1 MVEVSSRHTFL
12 YLAYTTV
19 DFIFH
24 TLLQAFQLVL
34 EKSQVL
40 KLGKRILGQR
50 RGWLQKADTAL
61 YPAQV

>member
-1 MVEVSSRHTFL
+1 MIVGNRHIFL

-19 DFIFH
+19 DFVFH

-34 EKSQVL
+34 EKSQIL
-40 KLGKRILGQR
+40 KLGKRILGQ